1 MSFRSKNEK
10 NIQFE
15 IIKCFPEEFSE
26 NEQIMMELHREIKEK
41 EKNSIHEIT
50 YSKKNTPLISIKRK
64 DIIIHLAVGFHKVVY
79 NMPRNTRVY
88 FFGSDVIKIFED
100 KNIIKKVHHSS
111 RGEDY
116 DLFIIS
122 NFDYTKIKLEE
133 DNKYLKYQL
142 DLIKKD
148 NDKLKDYVTLINT
161 DIDEKISQIKVKEN
175 ELNYLREYLFQKDK
189 YLNEIS
195 AKLAE
200 NQYNFDC
207 LTTSYVQEN
216 KNNND
221 LKLCISEKDKVINS
235 LNLHITILEKEIN
248 KISTSSKRRQESM
261 NTLFT
266 QNNNLSNE
274 NALMKEKIKKLSI
287 QLHAKEEELQEN
299 KKRKL

>member
-10 NIQFE
+10 MMAFE
-15 IIKCFPEEFSE
+15 IIKCFPEDFSE
-26 NEQIMMELHREIKEK
+26 NEQIISDIHREIKEK

-50 YSKKNTPLISIKRK
+50 YIKKDTPLISIRRK
-64 DIIIHLAVGFHKVVY
+64 DMVIHLAVGFHKIVY
-79 NMPRNTRVY
+79 KIPKNTRVY

-100 KNIIKKVHHSS
+100 KNIIKKIHHSS

-116 DLFIIS
+116 DLFIIF

-133 DNKYLKYQL
+133 DNKYLKYEL

-148 NDKLKDYVTLINT
+148 NEKLKNNLDLTSI
-161 DIDEKISQIKVKEN
+161 DIDEKNSQIKLKEN

-195 AKLAE
+195 AKLSE
-200 NQYNFDC
+200 NQYNMNY
-207 LTTSYVQEN
+207 LSSSYMQEN

-221 LKLCISEKDKVINS
+221 LKLCITEKDAIINQ
-235 LNLHITILEKEIN
+235 LNLRLDELIKEIN
-248 KISTSSKRRQESM
+248 KISSASKRRQDSM
-261 NTLFT
+261 NILFT
-266 QNNNLSNE
+266 QNNDLSNE
-274 NALMKEKIKKLSI
+274 NAIMKEKIKKLSS
-287 QLHAKEEELQEN
+287 QLHEKEGDLQET

>member
-10 NIQFE
+10 KIQYE

-26 NEQIMMELHREIKEK
+26 NEQIMMKLHREIKEQ

-50 YSKKNTPLISIKRK
+50 YTKKDIPLISIKRK
-64 DIIIHLAVGFHKVVY
+64 DMVTHLAVGFHKVVY
-79 NMPRNTRVY
+79 NIPRNTRVY

-100 KNIIKKVHHSS
+100 KNIIKKIHHSS
-111 RGEDY
+111 LGEEY

-142 DLIKKD
+142 DLIKKN
-148 NDKLKDYVTLINT
+148 NDKLKDHITLINT

-175 ELNYLREYLFQKDK
+175 ELNYLREFLYQKDK
-189 YLNEIS
+189 NLNEIS

-200 NQYNFDC
+200 NQYNMNY
-207 LTTSYVQEN
+207 LSSSYVQEN
-216 KNNND
+216 KNNTD
-221 LKLCISEKDKVINS
+221 LKLCITEKDKIINE
-235 LNLHITILEKEIN
+235 LNLHVAELYKEIN
-248 KISTSSKRRQESM
+248 KISISSKRRQESM

-266 QNNNLSNE
+266 QNNDLSNE
-274 NALMKEKIKKLSI
+274 NALMKEKIKKLSSI
-287 QLHAKEEELQEN
+287 IAEKEEELRES

>member
-10 NIQFE
+10 MMQFE

-26 NEQIMMELHREIKEK
+26 NEQIMTDMHREIKEK

-50 YSKKNTPLISIKRK
+50 YTKKDIPLISIKRK
-64 DIIIHLAVGFHKVVY
+64 DMVTHLAVGFHKVVY
-79 NMPRNTRVY
+79 KMPRNTRVY

-100 KNIIKKVHHSS
+100 KNIIKNIHHSS

-133 DNKYLKYQL
+133 DNKYLKYEL

-148 NDKLKDYVTLINT
+148 NEKLKNHIDIMNI
-161 DIDEKISQIKVKEN
+161 DIDEKNSQIKVKEN

-195 AKLAE
+195 AKLSE
-200 NQYNFDC
+200 NQYNMNY
-207 LTTSYVQEN
+207 LSSSYMQEN

-221 LKLCISEKDKVINS
+221 LKLCITEKDKIINQ
-235 LNLHITILEKEIN
+235 LNLRLDELIKEIN

-266 QNNNLSNE
+266 QNNDLSNE
-274 NALMKEKIKKLSI
+274 NALMKEKIKKLSSI
-287 QLHAKEEELQEN
+287 ISEKEAQLQES